1 MRQRPLSMLFAAE
14 ITDRALL
21 AQVVIE
27 GGRVFGQRIQM
38 GAEHFDLLHQRMLL
52 RHRTGGAQ
60 FARQLFILRPQ
71 RGFALFGFFQQLLQR
86 LVALLLFAVLPFEA
100 ALQLIHRILKLDFQ
114 LAHCHGLD
122 PLRHSMMA

>member
-27 GGRVFGQRIQM
+27 GGRVFGQRVQM
-38 GAEHFDLLHQRMLL
+38 GAEHFDLLHQRMLF

-60 FARQLFILRPQ
+60 FARQLFILRS
-71 RGFALFGFFQQLLQR
+71 
-86 LVALLLFAVLPFEA
+86 A
-100 ALQLIHRILKLDFQ
+100 ASRC
-114 LAHCHGLD
+114 LASSSSCC
-122 PLRHSMMA
+122 SAW

>member
-27 GGRVFGQRIQM
+27 GGRVFGQRVQM

-52 RHRTGGAQ
+52 RYRTGGAQ

-86 LVALLLFAVLPFEA
+86 
-100 ALQLIHRILKLDFQ
+100 R
-114 LAHCHGLD
+114 
-122 PLRHSMMA
+122 